1 MYILVGKR
9 GTVQCINDEILDK
22 MSLKNRN
29 KFVNTNLMSVL
40 KPEHFNF
47 LKKAQKF
54 YERFEKK
61 NNITHDEDFYDW
73 IPEMGKEG
81 LVSRVNKFDFLDL
94 NYEPNGITT
103 EFVRVLATDFFDPQM
118 AIFV

>member
-1 MYILVGKR
+1 MVGKR
-9 GTVQCINDEILDK
+9 GTVQCINDEILEK

-29 KFVNTNLMSVL
+29 KFVNTNLMSIL

-54 YERFEKK
+54 YERLEKK

-73 IPEMGKEG
+73 IPEVGKEG
-81 LVSRVNKFDFLDL
+81 LVSRVNSFDFLDL

-103 EFVRVLATDFFDPQM
+103 EFLRVLATDFFDPQM
-118 AIFV
+118 AIFA